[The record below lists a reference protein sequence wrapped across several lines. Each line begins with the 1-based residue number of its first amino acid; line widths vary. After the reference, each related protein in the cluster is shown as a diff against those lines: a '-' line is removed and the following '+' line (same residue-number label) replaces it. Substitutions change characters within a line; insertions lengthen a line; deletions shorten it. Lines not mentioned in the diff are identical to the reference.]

1 MALNQTQALPLAAT
15 VELADDRQFSGTASL
30 AAGERIALAIS
41 ESDRA
46 EQQLTR
52 GSRALLKYESPAGIR
67 EAVPVRID
75 RISSTTLHLEFVD
88 PYSPQTRACLEA
100 VQNRWPA
107 VVDTV
112 DASET
117 TSGTQW
123 TPQLRAL
130 QEHSATLLEERL
142 QLFAN
147 QLTDHLF
154 DLSMTSGHSE
164 SGHNIHYEALNALK
178 KEGRKIVSAFLAE
191 INTLYDDLTPEA
203 HERQRG
209 REQAKEQ
216 SLGLVDIE
224 EFEGYLAL
232 DRMITRGEELHQVA
246 LEALVIRVGT
256 LLEADPLSVRLPVH
270 IEPLCNAFQTVLRN
284 SGLPADVIPQVLS
297 FFVDQFIEQLDGFY
311 SPLNAELAER
321 GIRPNIEEEI
331 INKGSLLKAAR
342 REREAAAAHSTTPSS
357 ASTAPTEPETQQD
370 NLDPA
375 TTAVDSKNE
384 TVESADSLPDLGA
397 PQPAATEES
406 PAPTSAKTEDLV
418 DQVVDGVFEKI
429 SERFSPES
437 LYRSVIDALNFKR
450 EAQGLTGVANSPTG
464 NTNSEEVTGL
474 GSMAD
479 TRTVA
484 DALGALQT
492 DADSRAAVQSASSLR
507 EYLAAN
513 AGNISGLAGTDGLNN
528 ESLNQIDLV
537 DNLFGTINSQLD
549 VSADL
554 RPALGNLQIPMA
566 KLALM
571 EPQFFVD
578 RGHAARGVIDK
589 LSQLASSSNFPNRS
603 LETRVG
609 EIVDQIVTDYDTDS
623 AVFENALAKI
633 NKLVQQQERAHTKNV
648 DRVVRTQQG
657 QEKLAQA
664 QQAVD
669 QFIAQ
674 QLKPPHAPKV
684 LMELVEHG
692 WRDQL
697 ILTHVKQGP
706 DSSAWDESIKS
717 FKQVSSW
724 LEQQLQGDI
733 DSDDQLER
741 QMEAEPLIDMIEQQI
756 NTALPANVEHVA
768 DLNKL
773 RAILAGD
780 AQIVTAEIDA
790 NRQKKPS
797 AQEQRARIDRLPRL
811 KRWIQ
816 RVEALE
822 KGSWLTYRDK
832 DGQQRR
838 MQLAWISEDKDR
850 YIFVNERGQK
860 NAELSAVQLARQLSR
875 GVQPPAPADKLN
887 VVDKSM
893 YGTLEQVQK
902 TLSFERNHDSL
913 TKLINRETFIDQVQ
927 RAMRHSQRKSAT
939 HSMLYINI
947 DQFNLVNEVY
957 DKINGDQVLLE
968 FARLLAQL
976 HSKKTSSARL
986 GGDEFG
992 VLLIDRSA
1000 EVAVQIAEKI
1010 RNDIAA
1016 SSVEVDGEPVTFTV
1030 SIGISEVL
1038 PFSKGVDEIIRHA
1051 RSAMQLAKDQGRNKV
1066 VVYQEDQEQLLAQK
1080 QEHSETRAELEQALS
1095 TDRFVLRAQPIVQTV
1110 VGSNKL
1116 SDHFELLLGLKN
1128 DEGGLDSPEEFITS
1142 AERYGFMS
1150 LVDRW
1155 VINEAFAWVS
1165 HLNDAQKVVPNISIN
1180 LSGTSITD
1188 DSFMDFLLEQISE
1201 FGVGT
1206 SRLCFEITETGTI
1219 SNLVKAADFVR
1230 TLRNIGCK
1238 FSIDDFGTGL
1248 ASHNYLRE
1256 LPVDYVKI
1264 DGTFIT
1270 DIHNNRNDFA
1280 MARSINDLAHFLG
1293 QETIAESVENDL
1305 IIEQLREIGVDFLQG
1320 WGVGM
1325 PKLLAEVT
1333 EELSTLEK

>member
-1 MALNQTQALPLAAT
+1 VALNTIQAKSLAAT
-15 VELADDRQFSGTASL
+15 VELTGNRQFSGSASL
-30 AAGERIALAIS
+30 AAGERIALAIN

-52 GSRALLKYESPAGIR
+52 GVRALLTYQSPTGNR
-67 EAVPVRID
+67 EVVPVQID
-75 RISSTTLHLEFVD
+75 RVSSSTLHLEFVD

-100 VQNRWPA
+100 VQNGTPGIK
-107 VVDTV
+107 D
-112 DASET
+112 SENKADST
-117 TSGTQW
+117 RW
-123 TPQLRAL
+123 TPQLKAVRN
-130 QEHSATLLEERL
+130 HSATLLEQRL
-142 QLFAN
+142 QLFIN
-147 QLTDHLF
+147 QLTDHMF

-178 KEGRKIVSAFLAE
+178 KEGPRISGAFLAE
-191 INTLYDDLTPEA
+191 IDGLYEYLTSKAPHQ
-203 HERQRG
+203 HER
-209 REQAKEQ
+209 EQTQGQ

-224 EFEGYLAL
+224 EFEGHLAL
-232 DRMITRGEELHQVA
+232 DRMIRRGEELHQVA
-246 LEALVIRVGT
+246 LEALVIRLAT

-270 IEPLCNAFQTVLRN
+270 IEPLCHAFQSALRN
-284 SGLPADVIPQVLS
+284 TGLPADVVPQILNY
-297 FFVDQFIEQLDGFY
+297 FVDQFIEQLDDLY
-311 SPLNAELAER
+311 SPLNTELAEQ
-321 GIRPNIEEEI
+321 GVRPNIEEEI

-342 REREAAAAHSTTPSS
+342 MALEAAPQKTS
-357 ASTAPTEPETQQD
+357 APTMKTPPRSGGESPTNSTE
-370 NLDPA
+370 LSPGP
-375 TTAVDSKNE
+375 VGGKNE
-384 TVESADSLPDLGA
+384 TVQSSDDLPDLGA
-397 PQPAATEES
+397 PAS
-406 PAPTSAKTEDLV
+406 KTITQSSGSKPSQQGELI

-450 EAQGLTGVANSPTG
+450 EAQGLTGAEVDAKANAGGEYAKPSGP
-464 NTNSEEVTGL
+464 
-474 GSMAD
+474 MAD
-479 TRTVA
+479 SKTVA
-484 DALGALQT
+484 DALSTLQM
-492 DADSRAAVQSASSLR
+492 DASSRAAVQNASSLR

-513 AGNISGLAGTDGLNN
+513 AGNISGLADTGGLTN

-554 RPALGNLQIPMA
+554 RPALRNLQIPMA

-609 EIVDQIVTDYDTDS
+609 EIVDQIVDDYDTDS
-623 AVFENALAKI
+623 AVFENALTKI
-633 NKLVQQQERAHTKNV
+633 DKLVQQQERAHSKNV

-669 QFIAQ
+669 HFVQQ

-697 ILTHVKQGP
+697 ILTHVKQGAH
-706 DSSAWDESIKS
+706 SAAWDESVKS
-717 FKQVSSW
+717 FEQVRSW
-724 LEQQLQGDI
+724 LEQQLKGDI
-733 DSDDQLER
+733 NSDDRLVR

-768 DLNKL
+768 DLNNL

-780 AQIVTAEIDA
+780 AQIVTTDIDA
-790 NRQKKPS
+790 KQKIKPS
-797 AQEQRARIDRLPRL
+797 AVEQRARIERLPRL
-811 KRWIQ
+811 RRWIE
-816 RVEALE
+816 RVESLD

-838 MQLAWISEDKDR
+838 MQLAWISEEKDR

-927 RAMRHSQRKSAT
+927 RAMRHAQRKSAT

-947 DQFNLVNEVY
+947 DQFNLVNDVY

-976 HSKKTSSARL
+976 HTKKTSSARL

-992 VLLIDRSA
+992 VLLIDRPA
-1000 EVAVQIAEKI
+1000 EEARQVAEKI
-1010 RNDIAA
+1010 RSDIAA
-1016 SSVEVDGEPVTFTV
+1016 SSVEVDGEAVTFTV

-1038 PFSKGVDEIIRHA
+1038 PYSKGVDEIIRHA
-1051 RSAMQLAKDQGRNKV
+1051 RSAMQLAKDQGRNTV
-1066 VVYQEDQEQLLAQK
+1066 VTYEEDQEQLLIQK

-1110 VGSNKL
+1110 VGSNAL

-1128 DEGGLDSPEEFITS
+1128 DEGTLDSPEEFITS

-1155 VINEAFAWVS
+1155 VITEAFTWVS

-1305 IIEQLREIGVDFLQG
+1305 IISQLREIGVDFLQG

-1333 EELSTLEK
+1333 EELSSLEK

>member
-15 VELADDRQFSGTASL
+15 VELADERHFCGRASL
-30 AAGERIALAIS
+30 AAGERIAIAIS

-52 GSRALLKYESPAGIR
+52 GTRALLTYESPTGER

-107 VVDTV
+107 AA
-112 DASET
+112 DAADAPET
-117 TSGTQW
+117 TAGTQW

-130 QEHSATLLEERL
+130 QGHSAALLEERL
-142 QLFAN
+142 QLFTN

-178 KEGRKIVSAFLAE
+178 REGRQIVSAFLAE
-191 INTLYDDLTPEA
+191 INALFDDLTPEE
-203 HERQRG
+203 HLHQRG
-209 REQAKEQ
+209 RDQAKEQ

-246 LEALVIRVGT
+246 LEALIIRVAT
-256 LLEADPLSVRLPVH
+256 LLETDPLRVRLPVH
-270 IEPLCNAFQTVLRN
+270 VDSLCHAFQTALKN

-297 FFVDQFIEQLDGFY
+297 YFVDQFIEQLDGFY
-311 SPLNAELAER
+311 SPLNTELAEQ
-321 GIRPNIEEEI
+321 GIRPHIEEEI
-331 INKGSLLKAAR
+331 INKGSLLKAAQMAR
-342 REREAAAAHSTTPSS
+342 KPAAAQSTSRPSKTTTPNESE
-357 ASTAPTEPETQQD
+357 ASQGANEQ
-370 NLDPA
+370 
-375 TTAVDSKNE
+375 TTNAVDGKNE
-384 TVESADSLPDLGA
+384 TVASADNLPDLGA
-397 PQPAATEES
+397 PQPAATEEA
-406 PAPTSAKTEDLV
+406 PAPTSAKTEELV
-418 DQVVDGVFEKI
+418 DQVVEGVFEKI
-429 SERFSPES
+429 SESFSPES

-450 EAQGLTGVANSPTG
+450 EAQGLSGSGSSPTI
-464 NTNSEEVTGL
+464 NNEAVTGL
-474 GSMAD
+474 GTMAD

-484 DALGALQT
+484 DALGALQM
-492 DADSRAAVQSASSLR
+492 DENSRAEVQNSSSLR

-513 AGNISGLAGTDGLNN
+513 ADIISGLAGTDGLNN

-549 VSADL
+549 VSAEL

-603 LETRVG
+603 LENRVG

-623 AVFENALAKI
+623 AVFESALAKI
-633 NKLVQQQERAHTKNV
+633 DKLVQQQERAHSKNV

-664 QQAVD
+664 QHAVD
-669 QFIAQ
+669 QFIEQ
-674 QLKPPHAPKV
+674 QLKPPHAPEV
-684 LMELVEHG
+684 LMELVQHG

-717 FKQVSSW
+717 FQQVSSW

-733 DSDDQLER
+733 DSDHQLER

-780 AQIVTAEIDA
+780 AQISTTQIDTT
-790 NRQKKPS
+790 RQKKAS
-797 AQEQRARIDRLPRL
+797 AHEQRARIERLPRL
-811 KRWIQ
+811 RRWIQ
-816 RVEALE
+816 RVEALD

-832 DGQQRR
+832 KGQQRR
-838 MQLAWISEDKDR
+838 MQLAWISGDKDR

-968 FARLLAQL
+968 FARLLSQL

-1000 EVAVQIAEKI
+1000 EVAVQVAEKI

-1016 SSVEVDGEPVTFTV
+1016 SSVEVDGESVTFTV

-1051 RSAMQLAKDQGRNKV
+1051 RSAMQLAKDEGRNRV
-1066 VVYQEDQEQLLAQK
+1066 VIYQEDQEKLLAQK
-1080 QEHSETRAELEQALS
+1080 QEHSETRAELEKALS

-1110 VGSNKL
+1110 VGSNRL

-1142 AERYGFMS
+1142 AERHGFMS

-1270 DIHNNRNDFA
+1270 DIHKNRNDFA

-1305 IIEQLREIGVDFLQG
+1305 IIEQLRKIGVDFIQG

-1325 PKLLAEVT
+1325 PKLLADVT
-1333 EELSTLEK
+1333 EELSSLEK

>member
-1 MALNQTQALPLAAT
+1 MALNQAQAKPLAAT
-15 VELADDRQFSGTASL
+15 VELADHRQFCGTASL
-30 AAGERIALAIS
+30 AAGERIALAVS

-52 GSRALLKYESPAGIR
+52 GARALLTYQSPVGKR
-67 EAVPVRID
+67 EVVPVRID
-75 RISSTTLHLEFVD
+75 RISSSTLHLEFVD

-107 VVDTV
+107 
-112 DASET
+112 ET
-117 TSGTQW
+117 TSSADVPEIASATRW
-123 TPQLRAL
+123 TPQLRAVR
-130 QEHSATLLEERL
+130 EHSNALLAERV
-142 QLFAN
+142 QLFIN

-154 DLSMTSGHSE
+154 ELSMTSGHSE

-178 KEGRKIVSAFLAE
+178 KEGRLIASAFLTE
-191 INTLYDDLTPEA
+191 IDALFEDLTPQA
-203 HERQRG
+203 QHQG
-209 REQAKEQ
+209 WREQEQDQ

-246 LEALVIRVGT
+246 LEALVMRLAT
-256 LLEADPLSVRLPVH
+256 LIEADPLSVRLPVH
-270 IEPLCNAFQTVLRN
+270 VEPLCHAFQTALRN
-284 SGLPADVIPQVLS
+284 SGLPAGVIPQILS
-297 FFVDQFIEQLDGFY
+297 YFVDQFIEQLDAFY
-311 SPLNAELAER
+311 SPLNTELAEQ

-342 REREAAAAHSTTPSS
+342 TAREAAKQSQTASVSTSS
-357 ASTAPTEPETQQD
+357 SLADPEPTEVPIE
-370 NLDPA
+370 PA
-375 TTAVDSKNE
+375 TEPVAGKNE
-384 TVESADSLPDLGA
+384 TVASAADLPDLGTPA
-397 PQPAATEES
+397 NGPTEQPST
-406 PAPTSAKTEDLV
+406 PTPTKTEDLV
-418 DQVVDGVFEKI
+418 DQVVEGVFEKI

-450 EAQGLTGVANSPTG
+450 EAQGLAGA
-464 NTNSEEVTGL
+464 
-474 GSMAD
+474 GSDSSSSDGSGAATISGPMAD

-484 DALGALQT
+484 DALGALQM
-492 DADSRAAVQSASSLR
+492 DANSRAAVQNASSLR

-513 AGNISGLAGTDGLNN
+513 AGNISGLEDTGGLNN

-623 AVFENALAKI
+623 TVFESALAKI
-633 NKLVQQQERAHTKNV
+633 DKLVQQQERAHSKNV

-664 QQAVD
+664 QREVD
-669 QFIAQ
+669 RFIQ
-674 QLKPPHAPKV
+674 QRLKPPHAPKV

-706 DSSAWDESIKS
+706 DSAAWDESIKS
-717 FKQVSSW
+717 FEQVSLW
-724 LEQQLQGDI
+724 LEQQLEGDI
-733 DSDDQLER
+733 DSDEQLER

-756 NTALPANVEHVA
+756 NTALPANVEHVT

-780 AQIVTAEIDA
+780 AQIVTTEIDV
-790 NRQKKPS
+790 NRQTKPS
-797 AQEQRARIDRLPRL
+797 AADQRARIERLPRL
-811 KRWIQ
+811 RRWIQ
-816 RVEALE
+816 RVEALD

-913 TKLINRETFIDQVQ
+913 TKLINRETFIDQIQ
-927 RAMRHSQRKSAT
+927 RAMRHAQRKSAT

-1000 EVAVQIAEKI
+1000 ELAAQVAEKI

-1030 SIGISEVL
+1030 SVGISEIL
-1038 PFSKGVDEIIRHA
+1038 PFSNGVDEVIRHA
-1051 RSAMQLAKDQGRNKV
+1051 RSAMQLAKDQGRNTV
-1066 VVYQEDQEQLLAQK
+1066 VAYQEDQEQLLAQK
-1080 QEHSETRAELEQALS
+1080 QEHSATRAELEQALS

-1155 VINEAFAWVS
+1155 VIKEAFAWVS

-1188 DSFMDFLLEQISE
+1188 DNFMDFLLEQISE

-1305 IIEQLREIGVDFLQG
+1305 IIKQLRDIGVDFLQG

-1333 EELSTLEK
+1333 KELSSLEK